1 MSIPRSNTP
10 RKNFASACVSNHFF
24 FSGIGNFALIGK
36 MIIFAE
42 MISNMDTTTRVQTVI
57 RLRPEVMERVKY
69 RARSQSISVNAFIE
83 NALAE
88 ATKVPIPKLP
98 KNFKI
103 SPLVE
108 SLSGIIPAPTKEM
121 LESDDRLAYL
131 LGK

>member
-1 MSIPRSNTP
+1 
-10 RKNFASACVSNHFF
+10 
-24 FSGIGNFALIGK
+24 

>member
-1 MSIPRSNTP
+1 
-10 RKNFASACVSNHFF
+10 
-24 FSGIGNFALIGK
+24 
-36 MIIFAE
+36 

-88 ATKVPIPKLP
+88 ATKVPMPKLP

>member
-1 MSIPRSNTP
+1 
-10 RKNFASACVSNHFF
+10 
-24 FSGIGNFALIGK
+24 
-36 MIIFAE
+36 

>member
-1 MSIPRSNTP
+1 MEI
-10 RKNFASACVSNHFF
+10 V
-24 FSGIGNFALIGK
+24 
-36 MIIFAE
+36 IIFAK
-42 MISNMDTTTRVQTVI
+42 MISFMETIARVQTVI

-69 RARSQSISVNAFIE
+69 RAKSQDISVNAFIE
-83 NALAE
+83 NALVE

-121 LESDDRLAYL
+121 LEADDRLAYI

>member
-1 MSIPRSNTP
+1 M
-10 RKNFASACVSNHFF
+10 
-24 FSGIGNFALIGK
+24 
-36 MIIFAE
+36 E
-42 MISNMDTTTRVQTVI
+42 TTTRVQTVI
-57 RLRPEVMERVKY
+57 RLRQEIMERVKY

-88 ATKVPIPKLP
+88 ATKVPLPKLP

-108 SLSGIIPAPTKEM
+108 SLSGIFPAPTKAM

>member
-1 MSIPRSNTP
+1 M
-10 RKNFASACVSNHFF
+10 
-24 FSGIGNFALIGK
+24 
-36 MIIFAE
+36 E
-42 MISNMDTTTRVQTVI
+42 TTTRVQTVI

-121 LESDDRLAYL
+121 LESDDRLAYI